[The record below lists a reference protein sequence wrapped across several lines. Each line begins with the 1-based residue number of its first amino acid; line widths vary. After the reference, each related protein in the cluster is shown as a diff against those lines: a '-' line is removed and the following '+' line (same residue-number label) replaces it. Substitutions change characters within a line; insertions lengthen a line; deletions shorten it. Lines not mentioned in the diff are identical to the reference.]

1 NFVSLSEFARHLFSM
16 KKEQPANLQIA
27 MIDDHKLLRNGLAK
41 IINEF
46 DGFEVTIQANNGKD
60 FIELV
65 STRRKPDI
73 VLLDINMPV
82 MNGYETAKW
91 IYSHMP
97 GTKML
102 VLSMLDADYVFIRM
116 IRLGARGFMIKD
128 SHPEQFYR
136 ALVQLRDEGFYMNE
150 ILTPRM
156 AGRLKADH
164 SQNIGLPSHETP
176 NLSDKEIE
184 FLRLACTEM
193 TYREIAASMGIGI
206 RTVDSYRDVLFDKL
220 AVTTR
225 IGLVLY
231 AIKNGIVMI

>member
-1 NFVSLSEFARHLFSM
+1 M

-27 MIDDHKLLRNGLAK
+27 MIDDHILLRNGLAK

-46 DGFEVTIQANNGKD
+46 DGFEVTLQANNGKE
-60 FIELV
+60 FIDLI

-73 VLLDINMPV
+73 VLLDVNMPV

-91 IYSHMP
+91 IHSHLP

-116 IRLGARGFMIKD
+116 LRLGARGFMIKD
-128 SHPEQFYR
+128 SHPDQFYQ
-136 ALVQLRDEGFYMNE
+136 ALVQIRDKGYYMNE
-150 ILTPRM
+150 VLSPRM
-156 AGRLKADH
+156 TQRIKKDPAESTAGSPFDPPK
-164 SQNIGLPSHETP
+164 
-176 NLSDKEIE
+176 LSEKEIE
-184 FLRLACTEM
+184 FLKLACTEL
-193 TYREIAASMGIGI
+193 TYREIAETLGVSI

-220 AVTTR
+220 DVSTR
-225 IGLVLY
+225 VGLVLY

>member
-1 NFVSLSEFARHLFSM
+1 MNN
-16 KKEQPANLQIA
+16 EQPANLQIA
-27 MIDDHKLLRNGLAK
+27 MIDDHNLLRNGLAK

-46 DGFEVTIQANNGKD
+46 DGFEVSIQANNGRE
-60 FIELV
+60 FIDLM
-65 STRRKPDI
+65 STRKKPDI

-91 IYSHMP
+91 INSHLP

-102 VLSMLDADYVFIRM
+102 VLSMLDTDYAFIRM

-156 AGRLKADH
+156 ANRLKADH
-164 SQNIGLPSHETP
+164 SQDTGITQDGQP
-176 NLSDKEIE
+176 NLSAKEIE
-184 FLRLACTEM
+184 FLKLACTEM
-193 TYREIAASMGIGI
+193 TYREIAAAMGISI